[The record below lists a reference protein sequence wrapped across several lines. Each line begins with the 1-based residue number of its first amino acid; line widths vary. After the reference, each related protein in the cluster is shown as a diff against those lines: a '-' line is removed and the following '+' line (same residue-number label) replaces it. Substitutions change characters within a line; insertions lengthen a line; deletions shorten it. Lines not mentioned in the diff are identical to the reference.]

1 MITKGCGLGEQEWI
15 PADVD
20 TTRPSAARVYDV
32 LLGGG
37 HNFESDRRFAREAER
52 IFPGITTSSRI
63 NREFLRRA
71 VLHALES
78 GVRQFLDLGSGIP
91 TVGNVHEIVHEIDPS
106 CPVVYVD
113 CEPVAVA
120 HSRLLLDDD
129 AQATIVQADAR
140 RPDTILGHPDTRRLL
155 DFDQPVML
163 LILALVHFIPDDDH
177 PAELVERYRR
187 ALAPGSMLA
196 VSHAADEARPEELAQ
211 LTALFATS
219 TNPATPRPSRWIA
232 DLFGDFEMVEPGAVF
247 VSEWRPDEHLGEDA
261 SDYLIYG
268 GVGVRR

>member
-1 MITKGCGLGEQEWI
+1 MSRQEWI

-20 TTRPSAARVYDV
+20 ITKPSAARVYDV
-32 LLGGG
+32 FLGGG
-37 HNFESDRRFAREAER
+37 HNFESDRRFARDAER

-71 VLHALES
+71 VLYALES
-78 GVRQFLDLGSGIP
+78 GVRQFIDIGSGIP
-91 TVGNVHEIVHEIDPS
+91 TVGNVHKIVHEIDPS

-113 CEPVAVA
+113 YEPVAVA

-140 RPDTILGHPDTRRLL
+140 DPELVLGHPETGRLL

-163 LILALVHFIPDDDH
+163 LMLALLHFIPDEDD
-177 PAELVERYRR
+177 PAKLVARYRD

-196 VSHAADEARPEELAQ
+196 VSHAANEARPAELAQ
-211 LTALFATS
+211 LTRLFATS
-219 TNPATPRPSRWIA
+219 SNPATPRPKRWIA
-232 DLFGDFEMVEPGAVF
+232 ELFGEFELVEPGAVF
-247 VSEWRPDEHLGEDA
+247 VSEWRPDERLDENA
-261 SDYLIYG
+261 ADYLIYG